1 MAVQVERLRIKNE
14 KIFLHLNLSFIL
26 EFLNYFRVLNIGRKN
41 LDSSSFTRTVRQ
53 KAIPFALDGY
63 S

>member
-53 KAIPFALDGY
+53 KAIPFALGGY

>member
-1 MAVQVERLRIKNE
+1 MAVQGERLRIKNE